1 MKTKTARGKLTIT
14 DNVFASICYCP
25 ITDLNHADMEY
36 EWLYGFT
43 DSGVPHLDQPQTEI
57 SEALAA
63 ECPAYISSLGLK
75 MEDGTPLTAEN
86 YRDYIKKFLIASAH
100 KALEEGCEIP
110 DSIGIIFY
118 KPKKDRIGGPRPAG
132 GGRLSPSFGPGNAP
146 RFNMTTDFVSDIN
159 LDRYLTYVAT
169 ATPLKTPPAFD
180 AWGVIT
186 DSPTPEN
193 RVFGNPDGNPANFTD
208 FSLRHRLDDSDAT
221 LSEAME
227 SRVEMMN
234 PMVFI
239 DSNSAN
245 VAPHWFIRHGAK
257 DRDTSFL
264 VPINLATK
272 LRNSGKDVDFAL
284 PWNRPHPGDYNLDD
298 LFGWIA
304 RTLASE

>member
-43 DSGVPHLDQPQTEI
+43 DSGVRHLDQAQTEI

-132 GGRLSPSFGPGNAP
+132 G
-146 RFNMTTDFVSDIN
+146 
-159 LDRYLTYVAT
+159 
-169 ATPLKTPPAFD
+169 
-180 AWGVIT
+180 
-186 DSPTPEN
+186 
-193 RVFGNPDGNPANFTD
+193 
-208 FSLRHRLDDSDAT
+208 
-221 LSEAME
+221 
-227 SRVEMMN
+227 
-234 PMVFI
+234 
-239 DSNSAN
+239 
-245 VAPHWFIRHGAK
+245 
-257 DRDTSFL
+257 
-264 VPINLATK
+264 
-272 LRNSGKDVDFAL
+272 
-284 PWNRPHPGDYNLDD
+284 
-298 LFGWIA
+298 
-304 RTLASE
+304 